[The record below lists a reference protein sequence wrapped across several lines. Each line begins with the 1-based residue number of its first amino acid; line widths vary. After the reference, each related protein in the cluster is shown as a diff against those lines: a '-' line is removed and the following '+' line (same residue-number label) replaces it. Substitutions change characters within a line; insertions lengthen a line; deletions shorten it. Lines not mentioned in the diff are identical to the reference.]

1 MGSLLIK
8 DGVIVSPLGQCRQD
22 VFVKDGIIAAMGP
35 GLQISADRVIDAAG
49 DYILPGGIDV
59 HTHLDLEV
67 MGTVT
72 ADDFE
77 SGTTA
82 AVAGGTTSII
92 DYVVPV
98 RGQSLLEALQL
109 WKDKAKKS
117 VIDYGFHMTVTWFG
131 EQVAKEMEICSR
143 REGIPSFKAFLAYKD
158 TIMVSDEE
166 LMGILKCAKDLHAL
180 TMVHCENGEI
190 VEELRQKYFSEGR
203 ILPRYHAL
211 SRPSYAEGESAS
223 RLTAFARVMGVPA
236 YIVHMSCRES
246 VKVLVDGR
254 AEGLD
259 VYGET
264 CPQYLLLDD
273 SVYEKPDF
281 LGGAYVMSPPIR
293 PVGHGDALW
302 GALRAG
308 QIQVVATDHCSF
320 NFKGA
325 KELGRNDFRKIP
337 SGAAGIEE
345 RMKLMFTYGVLEN
358 KISMQQL
365 VAVTSTNPARIF
377 GMYPRKGIVAVG
389 SDADLVIWQPDG
401 EGVISAKT
409 HHHKVD
415 TSIFEGFKTI
425 GGPRMVI
432 AYGRTQF
439 EEGKLSVTRGAGN
452 FIPRTLGCSQ

>member
-8 DGVIVSPLGQCRQD
+8 NGVIVSPLGQCCQD
-22 VFVKDGIIAAMGP
+22 ILVKDGIIAAMGP
-35 GLQISADRVIDAAG
+35 GLQVTADRVVDAAG
-49 DYILPGGIDV
+49 DYILPGGVDV

-92 DYVVPV
+92 DYVVPA

-109 WKDKAKKS
+109 WKDKARKS
-117 VIDYGFHMTVTWFG
+117 VIDYGFHMTVTWFD
-131 EQVAKEMEICSR
+131 EQVASEMKICSR

-166 LMGILKCAKDLHAL
+166 LMGILKCAKDLHGL

-190 VEELRQKYFSEGR
+190 VEELRQKYFSAGG
-203 ILPRYHAL
+203 ISPRYHAL

-223 RLTAFARVMGVPA
+223 RLTAFACALDVPA

-246 VKVLVDGR
+246 VKVLIGGR

-259 VYGET
+259 LYGET
-264 CPQYLLLDD
+264 CPQYLLLED
-273 SVYEKPDF
+273 SVYDKPDF
-281 LGGAYVMSPPIR
+281 LGAAYVMSPPVR
-293 PVGHGDALW
+293 PAGHNDALW

-320 NFKGA
+320 NLMGA
-325 KELGRNDFRKIP
+325 KELGRSDFRKIP

-345 RMKLMFTYGVLEN
+345 RMKLVFTYGVLEN
-358 KISMQQL
+358 KISLQQM

-415 TSIFEGFKTI
+415 TNIFEGFKTI

-432 AYGRTQF
+432 ACGRVLF
-439 EEGKLSVTRGAGN
+439 EEGKMSVTPGAGK
-452 FIPRTLGCSQ
+452 FIPRALGRS